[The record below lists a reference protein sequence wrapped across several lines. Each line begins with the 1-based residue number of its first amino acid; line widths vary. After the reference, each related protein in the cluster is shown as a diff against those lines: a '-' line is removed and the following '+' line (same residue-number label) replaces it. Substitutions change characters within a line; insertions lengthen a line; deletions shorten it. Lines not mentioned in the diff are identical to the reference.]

1 MTKIQ
6 SNQIFITKINYHWQF
21 GLVSLPSPTFTRDA
35 ALWRT
40 EDSSETAEIFENNVI
55 TTELGPNE
63 QYVNINNGRPH
74 TSHC

>member
-40 EDSSETAEIFENNVI
+40 EDTSETAEILKTVS
-55 TTELGPNE
+55 LP
-63 QYVNINNGRPH
+63 
-74 TSHC
+74 TSWAQMSSM